1 MIKRPSSK
9 ELYDRIR
16 QAKILVDDGPIYLP
30 PSLHEDRSR
39 K

>member
-9 ELYDRIR
+9 ELYDGIR